1 MTGKNGNDFCL
12 LITADTFR
20 YDHFGGDFCSA
31 LGNLQQEG
39 VTFENCFSTGSGT
52 SSAFPGILASSY
64 PLDYGYRGLNDD
76 HTPVA
81 EWLSSQGVQT
91 VGVTSSSHA
100 SSLFNYDRG
109 FDEFHED
116 VSYRE
121 DAVNSPPT
129 AEVIYH
135 RLKQLAMKTP
145 VTRRLG
151 SAALELFRKTGQGTF
166 QYPYQRAEVVTD
178 NAISAISQAA
188 TDGDTPVFAWVHY
201 MEPHSPYYPPD
212 DILDDYYS
220 GRYSKAD
227 VNKLL
232 TKWYENRD
240 PLWTDTDQRYTLN
253 EEEIAALESFYKAQI
268 AYLDREV
275 GRLFD
280 WLQDHSLFE
289 DSLIMFTSDHGDEF
303 FDHGDFGHRQ
313 KLYDE
318 LIHVP
323 FVLRDGSHQGSIDTV
338 ASHIDIGPTICEWF
352 GVEAAADWR
361 GSSLLPVVAGPQ
373 EQLEREYVFSEL
385 SHRSIDDGYGGDV
398 KPEEMILAVM
408 TNEWKLIYN
417 NQNDSTELYRLGEA
431 ETPTNY
437 RFDAEPE
444 VAEEL
449 VAVARQREDSITART
464 ADRQDLSEEVR
475 TRLHELGYV
484 GE

>member
-1 MTGKNGNDFCL
+1 
-12 LITADTFR
+12 
-20 YDHFGGDFCSA
+20 
-31 LGNLQQEG
+31 
-39 VTFENCFSTGSGT
+39 
-52 SSAFPGILASSY
+52 
-64 PLDYGYRGLNDD
+64 LNDD

-129 AEVIYH
+129 TEVIYH

-151 SAALELFRKTGQGTF
+151 NVALELFRKTGQGTF
-166 QYPYQRAEVVTD
+166 QYPYQRAEIVTN
-178 NAISAISQAA
+178 NAISEISQAA
-188 TDGDTPVFAWVHY
+188 TDCDAPVFVWVHY

-212 DILDDYYS
+212 DILDDHYS
-220 GRYSKAD
+220 GHYSKAD
-227 VNKLL
+227 INKLL

-240 PLWTDTDQRYTLN
+240 PLWVDTDQQYTLKEN
-253 EEEIAALESFYKAQI
+253 EVATLKSFYRAQI

-275 GRLFD
+275 GRLFE
-280 WLQDHSLFE
+280 WLRHNSLLE

-313 KLYDE
+313 KLYNE

-323 FVLRDGSHQGSIDTV
+323 FVLRDGNHQRSIDTV
-338 ASHIDIGPTICEWF
+338 ASHIDIGPTICDWF
-352 GVEAAADWR
+352 GVESAADWR
-361 GSSLLPVVAGPQ
+361 GGSLLPVIGGQQ
-373 EQLEREYVFSEL
+373 EQPEREYVFSEL
-385 SHRSIDDGYGGDV
+385 SHRSINDGYGGDI

-417 NQNDSTELYRLGEA
+417 NQKDSTELYRLD
-431 ETPTNY
+431 ETETSANDQ
-437 RFDAEPE
+437 FNTEPE
-444 VAEEL
+444 VTEKL
-449 VAVARQREDSITART
+449 VAVAQQRENSITTRT
-464 ADRQDLSEEVR
+464 ANRQEFPDEVR